1 MIVQIY
7 GRGILKVVK
16 FKIFS
21 GNFVG
26 EDNQPDTKVNRWL
39 EEHPEV
45 RIVDWKYAMTDY
57 NGDICIY
64 YVVED

>member
-1 MIVQIY
+1 M
-7 GRGILKVVK
+7 VK

-21 GNFVG
+21 GNFVD

-45 RIVDWKYAMTDY
+45 RIVDWKYAMTDRT
-57 NGDICIY
+57 GDIYICIS

>member
-1 MIVQIY
+1 MLI
-7 GRGILKVVK
+7 K

-21 GNFVG
+21 GNFACD
-26 EDNQPDTKVNRWL
+26 DNQADIKINKWL

-57 NGDICIY
+57 NGDICIS

>member
-1 MIVQIY
+1 M
-7 GRGILKVVK
+7 VK

-26 EDNQPDTKVNRWL
+26 EENQPDTKINKWL
-39 EEHPEV
+39 EEHPKV
-45 RIVDWKYAMTDY
+45 RIVDWKYGMTDR
-57 NGDICIY
+57 NGDICIS

>member
-1 MIVQIY
+1 M
-7 GRGILKVVK
+7 VK

-21 GNFVG
+21 GNFVD
-26 EDNQPDTKVNRWL
+26 EDNQPDTKVNKWL

-57 NGDICIY
+57 NGDICIS